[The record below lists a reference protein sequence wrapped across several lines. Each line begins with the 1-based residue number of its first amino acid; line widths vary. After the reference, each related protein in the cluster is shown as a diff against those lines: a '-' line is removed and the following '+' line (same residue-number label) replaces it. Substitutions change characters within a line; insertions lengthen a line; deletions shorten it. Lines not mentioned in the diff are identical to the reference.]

1 MPFTAEKLCTL
12 FLKKEEKNLNL
23 EFIFGIGANEVR
35 QMDREGEAQKNT
47 VVLFH
52 VLLFLHKSGE
62 HSAET
67 LNINIYL
74 LMQWSDDKVAE
85 VLYNI
90 IYECNEAKRELQRL
104 YIILMQLSRTKW
116 QQGFTYLYYKCN
128 EAKTIMLKMH
138 QITGMSI

>member
-1 MPFTAEKLCTL
+1 MIITDRLPATPGASWWISSFLAFLVVMFNCKYNITRGEMPFTAEKLFTL

-74 LMQWSDDKVAE
+74 LMQ
-85 VLYNI
+85 
-90 IYECNEAKRELQRL
+90 
-104 YIILMQLSRTKW
+104 
-116 QQGFTYLYYKCN
+116 
-128 EAKTIMLKMH
+128 
-138 QITGMSI
+138 

>member
-1 MPFTAEKLCTL
+1 MYEIVLAGKCHLQPELFTLVFEKSD
-12 FLKKEEKNLNL
+12 KKNLNL
-23 EFIFGIGANEVR
+23 EFIVGNGANEVR

-74 LMQWSDDKVAE
+74 LMQ
-85 VLYNI
+85 
-90 IYECNEAKRELQRL
+90 
-104 YIILMQLSRTKW
+104 
-116 QQGFTYLYYKCN
+116 
-128 EAKTIMLKMH
+128 
-138 QITGMSI
+138 